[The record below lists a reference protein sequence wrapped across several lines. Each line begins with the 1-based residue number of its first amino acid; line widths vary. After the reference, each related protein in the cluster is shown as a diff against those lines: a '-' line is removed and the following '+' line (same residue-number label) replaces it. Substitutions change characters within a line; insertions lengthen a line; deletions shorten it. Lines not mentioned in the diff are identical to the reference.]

1 MMLFEN
7 TSMIEASVVAEILGG
22 TAILGREI
30 RSTSDLEDLIEG
42 GIPKAALRRTL
53 QRVFAVASERNRI
66 LYLVVPQATFKRRA
80 SRLRPSESERT
91 ERLARVIAAAEM
103 VWDDREEAREWLT
116 QPHPELSGRTPIESA
131 LTDLGARRVEQV
143 LDRLEYGLPV

>member
-1 MMLFEN
+1 MMLL
-7 TSMIEASVVAEILGG
+7 EALMVQASLVAEILGG
-22 TAILGREI
+22 RVILGREI
-30 RSTSDLEDLIEG
+30 RSTSDLENLIEG
-42 GIPKAALRRTL
+42 GIPKAALRHAL

-66 LYLVVPQATFKRRA
+66 LYLVVPQATFKRRT

-103 VWDDREEAREWLT
+103 VWEDREDAREWLT

-131 LTDLGARRVEQV
+131 LTELGARRVEQV
-143 LDRLEYGLPV
+143 LDKLEYGLPV